1 MRLVSAILVLFVSI
15 VGLAIG
21 IAMRTVWAGPDT
33 LVKSVDVEH
42 TAPVIVIPGQTLVSH
57 EGRQTVTVVDSSGED
72 SQIVVAYGRTTDV
85 MGWVRPSRFT
95 TVLTDPT
102 TGELYAAPRLGADSR
117 VPNPLGSDL
126 WLEQF
131 QESSALRMSLAGDED
146 ISVVIFAD
154 GDRPAPGT
162 IQLSWPLNNVSP
174 VAGFLVAG
182 GLLAMVAGFILLA
195 LALTDIRRRR
205 GPRRKTPRPP
215 RPKPGRGARYR
226 PRPQKLPERGRRRAL
241 QRSVLA
247 GPLLGVLVL
256 TACTTPAEQEPLPEE
271 SVEQGEQLPV
281 QPEPYPAVTEAQF
294 RTIIDRVANEV
305 LLADQALD
313 GELLEKR
320 MGEPA
325 LRMRQAQY
333 TLRAYDSELGQIT
346 PVPSTPIR
354 LFVPQQSS
362 TWPRTVFAVVQEGAE
377 STAPST
383 GLVFRQE
390 TARDNYQL
398 IFEVL
403 LAPQVVLPPM
413 PAPEVGS
420 PRLARDSKLLLL
432 SPEETVQGYADVLLR
447 GQESRYWS
455 SFDVLTDDL
464 FTLLGPDGQQLRKE
478 SFGGDLNL
486 EISMEPTE
494 SQLVALATS
503 DNGALVFGAL
513 SEVEQVTPVEQ
524 GSAIN
529 ATPSVRALTGQPQSV
544 DGFRARYEMHVVWYV
559 PPIGSEERI
568 RVVGYSYALVDAEE
582 IDPNA

>member
-313 GELLEKR
+313 GELLENR

>member
-95 TVLTDPT
+95 TVLTNPT
-102 TGELYAAPRLGADSR
+102 TGELYAAPRLGAESR

-215 RPKPGRGARYR
+215 RPKLGRGARYR
-226 PRPQKLPERGRRRAL
+226 PRPQQLPERGRRRAL

-247 GPLLGVLVL
+247 VPLLGVTVL
-256 TACTTPAEQEPLPEE
+256 TACATPAEQEPLPQEPA
-271 SVEQGEQLPV
+271 EQSEQLPV

-313 GELLEKR
+313 GELLENR

-413 PAPEVGS
+413 PAPDVGS

>member
-131 QESSALRMSLAGDED
+131 QESSALRMSLAGEED

-313 GELLEKR
+313 GELLENR